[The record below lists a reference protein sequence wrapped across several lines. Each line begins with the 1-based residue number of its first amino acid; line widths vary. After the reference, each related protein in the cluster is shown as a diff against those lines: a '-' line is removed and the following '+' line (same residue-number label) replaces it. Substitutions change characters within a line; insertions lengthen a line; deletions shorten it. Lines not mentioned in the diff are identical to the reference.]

1 MSITCPACMTENSDN
16 ASFCTVCG
24 FSLTPA
30 GSSSSSTYH
39 LPAGALLKQGRY
51 KIEKTLGEGG
61 FGITYKGTDST
72 NSLGVAIKELWPEKA
87 IRQGNTITWPNSI
100 TPQTKQQQLSKFQ
113 LEANYLSRC
122 VHRNIAK
129 VYDWFEENNTAYI
142 IMEFISGKS
151 LYQVWKEENPLL
163 EERVKRYIIEI
174 AEALKIVHSNNLLHR
189 DIKPENIIIDNQ
201 DRAVLIDFGATREF
215 IANQTAN
222 MTRLLTP
229 GYAPL
234 EQYSAK
240 AKRYPATDFYA
251 LSASMYELLT
261 GEPPA
266 TATDR
271 VSSETLTPP
280 RKLRPDLSPLT
291 EQVILTGMRMKSEER
306 FQTADELIDALNGKF
321 VSPLHKRSQDLVN
334 QGKLTEAVEA
344 YEKCLT
350 NEPNN
355 GDAAVEL
362 SLVLIH
368 LNDSQTEVAA
378 QKAIKLKPND
388 GRGYGVLGLINCR
401 KSNWSEAVRQLQ
413 QGTNLSPHEAWIQAN
428 LAWALG
434 KTGNWQQAEI
444 AVDRAIQVDKESAFA
459 LGLKA
464 WIAVNQKDW
473 KPAIRHARQ
482 AIFKSKQANCQSDRD
497 RLNWIYPCL
506 TIALD
511 RAVVTQQARDV
522 ERCLQ
527 EFIAQV
533 PDSSFAWG
541 FTGWKQALQGLWT
554 DALPNFEQATRQPQ
568 TSVWIFGNLGIV
580 REHLQNIPG
589 AIQAYEACHQKFPP
603 DAFIQFRLGT
613 LLGQQG
619 QWLPARSCL
628 EKAVQLQLDYGE
640 AHHNLGWVL
649 FNIKD
654 QEGQVENFRAM
665 RLAYRKAAELY
676 SQQQKYALAQAI
688 KQAFQAIGSEI

>member
-1 MSITCPACMTENSDN
+1 MSITCPACMIENSDN
-16 ASFCTVCG
+16 ASFCIACG
-24 FSLTPA
+24 FGLTPA
-30 GSSSSSTYH
+30 GSSSSSSYH

-100 TPQTKQQQLSKFQ
+100 TPQSKQQQLSKFQ

-174 AEALKIVHSNNLLHR
+174 ASALKIVHTNNLLHR
-189 DIKPENIIIDNQ
+189 DIKPDNIIIDNQ

-215 IANQTAN
+215 IANQTTN
-222 MTRLLTP
+222 MTQLLTP

-280 RKLRPDLSPLT
+280 RQLRPNLSPLI

-334 QGKLTEAVEA
+334 QGKLADAVQS
-344 YEKCLT
+344 YEKCLI

-378 QKAIKLKPND
+378 QKAIQLKPND

-401 KSNWSEAVRQLQ
+401 KSNWSEALRYLQ
-413 QGTNLSPHEAWIQAN
+413 TAVNLSPYEAWIQAN

-434 KTGNWQQAEI
+434 KSKHWQQAEI
-444 AVDRAIQVDKESAFA
+444 AINQAIQLDSESSFS
-459 LGLKA
+459 LGLQA
-464 WIAVNQKDW
+464 WIAVNQQQW
-473 KPAIRHARQ
+473 KPAIRYSRQ
-482 AIFKSKQANCQSDRD
+482 AIFKSKQSNQSQQLQR
-497 RLNWIYPCL
+497 WVYPCL
-506 TIALD
+506 IVALD
-511 RAVVTQQARDV
+511 KAVVTQQATDV
-522 ERCLQ
+522 ERCVQ
-527 EFIAQV
+527 ECITQV
-533 PDSSFAWG
+533 PDCTFAWG
-541 FTGWKQALQGLWT
+541 FKGWKQGLQGLWT
-554 DALPNFEQATRQPQ
+554 DAVSSFEKASRLPQSRHCAVQ
-568 TSVWIFGNLGIV
+568 NLGIAS
-580 REHLQNIPG
+580 EQIKDLSK
-589 AIQAYEACHQKFPP
+589 AIQAYEDSTHKFPA
-603 DAFIQFRLGT
+603 DAFTLFRLGT
-613 LLGQQG
+613 VLGQQG
-619 QWLPARSCL
+619 EWRQARSLL
-628 EKAVQLQLDYGE
+628 EKAIQLKPDYPE
-640 AHHNLGWVL
+640 AYHNLGWVL
-649 FNIKD
+649 LNLRTSD
-654 QEGQVENFRAM
+654 HQVENPREM
-665 RLAYRKAAELY
+665 WSAYRKAVELY
-676 SQQQKYALAQAI
+676 GQQQNYTIVAEI
-688 KQAFQAIGSEI
+688 KQVFQAIDVEI

>member
-1 MSITCPACMTENSDN
+1 MSITCPACMIENSDN
-16 ASFCTVCG
+16 ASFCIACG
-24 FSLTPA
+24 FGLTPA
-30 GSSSSSTYH
+30 GSSSSSSYH

-72 NSLGVAIKELWPEKA
+72 NSLEVAIKELWPEKA
-87 IRQGNTITWPNSI
+87 IRQGTTITWPNSI
-100 TPQTKQQQLSKFQ
+100 TPQSKQQQLSKFQ

-163 EERVKRYIIEI
+163 EERVKHYIIEI
-174 AEALKIVHSNNLLHR
+174 ASALKIVHTNNLLHR
-189 DIKPENIIIDNQ
+189 DIKPDNIIIDNQ

-215 IANQTAN
+215 IANQTTN
-222 MTRLLTP
+222 MTQLLTP

-271 VSSETLTPP
+271 VSSETLTLP
-280 RKLRPDLSPLT
+280 RQLRPDLSPLI
-291 EQVILTGMRMKSEER
+291 EQVILTGMRIKVEER

-334 QGKLTEAVEA
+334 QGKLADAVQA
-344 YEKCLT
+344 YEKCLI

-355 GDAAVEL
+355 GDATVEL
-362 SLVLIH
+362 SMVLIH

-378 QKAIKLKPND
+378 QKAIQLKPND

-413 QGTNLSPHEAWIQAN
+413 QATNLSPHEAWIQAN

-434 KTGNWQQAEI
+434 KSNHWQQAEI
-444 AVDRAIQVDKESAFA
+444 AINQAIQLDSESSFT
-459 LGLKA
+459 LGLQA
-464 WIAVNQKDW
+464 WIAVNQQQW
-473 KPAIRHARQ
+473 KPAIRYSRQ
-482 AIFKSKQANCQSDRD
+482 AIFKSKQSNQSQQLQR
-497 RLNWIYPCL
+497 WVYPCL
-506 TIALD
+506 IVALD
-511 RAVVTQQARDV
+511 KAVVTQQATDV
-522 ERCLQ
+522 ERCVQ
-527 EFIAQV
+527 ECITQV
-533 PDSSFAWG
+533 PDCTFAWG
-541 FTGWKQALQGLWT
+541 FKGWKQGLQGLWT
-554 DALPNFEQATRQPQ
+554 DAVSSFEKTSRLPQANPWAVQ
-568 TSVWIFGNLGIV
+568 NLGIAS
-580 REHLQNIPG
+580 EQIKDLSK
-589 AIQAYEACHQKFPP
+589 AIKSYETSTHKFPT
-603 DAFIQFRLGT
+603 DAFTLFRLGT
-613 LLGQQG
+613 VLGQQG
-619 QWLPARSCL
+619 EWRQARSLL
-628 EKAVQLQLDYGE
+628 EKAIHLKSDYAE
-640 AHHNLGWVL
+640 AYHNLGWVL
-649 FNIKD
+649 LNLKTSD
-654 QEGQVENFRAM
+654 SQVENPREM
-665 RLAYRKAAELY
+665 WSAYRKAVELY
-676 SQQQKYALAQAI
+676 GQQQNYAVAGEI
-688 KQAFQAIGSEI
+688 KQVFQAIDVEI

>member
-1 MSITCPACMTENSDN
+1 MSITCPACMIENSDN
-16 ASFCTVCG
+16 ASFCIACG
-24 FSLTPA
+24 FGLTPA
-30 GSSSSSTYH
+30 GSSSSSSYH

-100 TPQTKQQQLSKFQ
+100 TPQSKQQQLSKFQ

-215 IANQTAN
+215 IANQTTN
-222 MTRLLTP
+222 MTQLLTP

-280 RKLRPDLSPLT
+280 RQLRPNLSPLI

-334 QGKLTEAVEA
+334 QGKLADAVQS
-344 YEKCLT
+344 YEKCLI

-378 QKAIKLKPND
+378 QKAIQLKPND

-413 QGTNLSPHEAWIQAN
+413 QATNLSPHEAWIQAN

-434 KTGNWQQAEI
+434 KFNHWQQAEI
-444 AVDRAIQVDKESAFA
+444 AINQAIQLDSESSFS
-459 LGLKA
+459 LGLQA
-464 WIAVNQKDW
+464 WIAVNQQQW
-473 KPAIRHARQ
+473 KPAIRYSRQ
-482 AIFKSKQANCQSDRD
+482 AIFKSKQSNQSEQLQR
-497 RLNWIYPCL
+497 WVYPCL
-506 TIALD
+506 IVALD
-511 RAVVTQQARDV
+511 KAVVTQKATDV
-522 ERCLQ
+522 ERCVQ
-527 EFIAQV
+527 ECITQV
-533 PDSSFAWG
+533 PDCTFAWV
-541 FTGWKQALQGLWT
+541 FKGWKQGLQGLWT
-554 DALPNFEQATRQPQ
+554 DSVSSFEKASRLPQANPWAVQ
-568 TSVWIFGNLGIV
+568 NLGIAS
-580 REHLQNIPG
+580 EHIKDLSK
-589 AIQAYEACHQKFPP
+589 AIQAYETYTHKFPA
-603 DAFIQFRLGT
+603 DAFNLFRLGT
-613 LLGQQG
+613 VLGQQG
-619 QWLPARSCL
+619 EWRQARSLL
-628 EKAVQLQLDYGE
+628 EKAIQLKPDYPE
-640 AHHNLGWVL
+640 AYHNLGWVL
-649 FNIKD
+649 LNLRTSD
-654 QEGQVENFRAM
+654 HQVENPREM
-665 RLAYRKAAELY
+665 WSAYRKAVELY
-676 SQQQKYALAQAI
+676 GQQQNYTIVAEI
-688 KQAFQAIGSEI
+688 KQVFQAIDVEI

>member
-1 MSITCPACMTENSDN
+1 MIENSDN
-16 ASFCTVCG
+16 ASFCIACG
-24 FSLTPA
+24 FGLTPA
-30 GSSSSSTYH
+30 GSSSSSSYH

-100 TPQTKQQQLSKFQ
+100 TPQSKQQQLSKFQ

-215 IANQTAN
+215 IANQTTN
-222 MTRLLTP
+222 MTQLLTP

-280 RKLRPDLSPLT
+280 RQLRPNLSPLI

-334 QGKLTEAVEA
+334 QGKLADAVQS
-344 YEKCLT
+344 YEKCLI

-378 QKAIKLKPND
+378 QKAIQLKPND

-413 QGTNLSPHEAWIQAN
+413 QATNLSPHEAWIQAN

-434 KTGNWQQAEI
+434 KFNHWQQAEI
-444 AVDRAIQVDKESAFA
+444 AINQAIQLDSESSFS
-459 LGLKA
+459 LGLQA
-464 WIAVNQKDW
+464 WIAVNQQQW
-473 KPAIRHARQ
+473 KPAIRYSRQ
-482 AIFKSKQANCQSDRD
+482 AIFKSKQSNQSEQLQR
-497 RLNWIYPCL
+497 WVYPCL
-506 TIALD
+506 IVALD
-511 RAVVTQQARDV
+511 KAVVTQKATDV
-522 ERCLQ
+522 ERCVQ
-527 EFIAQV
+527 ECITQV
-533 PDSSFAWG
+533 PDCTFAWV
-541 FTGWKQALQGLWT
+541 FKGWKQGLQGLWT
-554 DALPNFEQATRQPQ
+554 DAVSSFEKASRLPQSRHWAVQ
-568 TSVWIFGNLGIV
+568 NLGIAS
-580 REHLQNIPG
+580 EQIKDLSK
-589 AIQAYEACHQKFPP
+589 AIQAYEDSTHKFPA
-603 DAFIQFRLGT
+603 DAFTLFRLGT
-613 LLGQQG
+613 VLGQEGEWRQ
-619 QWLPARSCL
+619 ARSLL
-628 EKAVQLQLDYGE
+628 EKAIQLKPDYAE
-640 AHHNLGWVL
+640 AYHNLGWVL
-649 FNIKD
+649 LNLRTSD
-654 QEGQVENFRAM
+654 NQVENPREM
-665 RLAYRKAAELY
+665 WSAYRKAVELY
-676 SQQQKYALAQAI
+676 GQQQNYTIVAEI
-688 KQAFQAIGSEI
+688 KQVFQAIDVEI

>member
-1 MSITCPACMTENSDN
+1 MSITCPACMTENADN

-30 GSSSSSTYH
+30 GSSSSSSYH

-87 IRQGNTITWPNSI
+87 IRQGTTITWPNSI

-151 LYQVWKEENPLL
+151 LYQVWKEEKTLL

-201 DRAVLIDFGATREF
+201 NRAVLIDFGASREF
-215 IANQTAN
+215 IANQSTN
-222 MTRLLTP
+222 MTQVLTA

-240 AKRYPATDFYA
+240 GKRYPATDFYA
-251 LSASMYELLT
+251 LCASMYELLT
-261 GEPPA
+261 GELPA
-266 TATDR
+266 AATDR
-271 VSSETLTPP
+271 VSSETLTTP
-280 RKLRPDLSPLT
+280 RQLRPNLSPLI
-291 EQVILTGMRMKSEER
+291 EQVILTGMRMKVEER

-334 QGKLTEAVEA
+334 QGKLAEAVES

-378 QKAIKLKPND
+378 QKAIQLKPND

-413 QGTNLSPHEAWIQAN
+413 QATNLSPHEAWIQAN

-434 KTGNWQQAEI
+434 KSNHWQQAEI
-444 AVDRAIQVDKESAFA
+444 AINQAIQLDTESSFS
-459 LGLKA
+459 LGLQA
-464 WIAVNQKDW
+464 WIAVNQQQW
-473 KPAIRHARQ
+473 KPAIRYGRQ
-482 AIFKSKQANCQSDRD
+482 AIFKSKQSNQSQQLQR
-497 RLNWIYPCL
+497 WVYPCL
-506 TIALD
+506 IVALD
-511 RAVVTQQARDV
+511 KAVVTQQATDV
-522 ERCLQ
+522 ERCVQ
-527 EFIAQV
+527 ECISQV
-533 PDSSFAWG
+533 PDCTFAWV
-541 FTGWKQALQGLWT
+541 FKGWKQGLQGLWT
-554 DALPNFEQATRQPQ
+554 DAVSSFEKASRLPQANHWAVQ
-568 TSVWIFGNLGIV
+568 NLGIAS
-580 REHLQNIPG
+580 EQIKDLSK
-589 AIQAYEACHQKFPP
+589 AIQAYETSTHKFPA
-603 DAFIQFRLGT
+603 DTFTLFRLGT
-613 LLGQQG
+613 VLGQQG
-619 QWLPARSCL
+619 QWGQARSLL
-628 EKAVQLQLDYGE
+628 EKAIQLKSDYAE
-640 AHHNLGWVL
+640 AYHNLGWVL
-649 FNIKD
+649 LNLRTSD
-654 QEGQVENFRAM
+654 DQVENPREM
-665 RLAYRKAAELY
+665 WSAYRKAVELY
-676 SQQQKYALAQAI
+676 GQQQNYSVANEI
-688 KQAFQAIGSEI
+688 KQIFQAIDVEI

>member
-1 MSITCPACMTENSDN
+1 
-16 ASFCTVCG
+16 
-24 FSLTPA
+24 
-30 GSSSSSTYH
+30 
-39 LPAGALLKQGRY
+39 
-51 KIEKTLGEGG
+51 
-61 FGITYKGTDST
+61 
-72 NSLGVAIKELWPEKA
+72 
-87 IRQGNTITWPNSI
+87 
-100 TPQTKQQQLSKFQ
+100 
-113 LEANYLSRC
+113 
-122 VHRNIAK
+122 
-129 VYDWFEENNTAYI
+129 
-142 IMEFISGKS
+142 MEFISGKS

-215 IANQTAN
+215 IANQTTN
-222 MTRLLTP
+222 MTQLLTP

-280 RKLRPDLSPLT
+280 RQLRPNLSPLI

-334 QGKLTEAVEA
+334 QGKLADAVQS
-344 YEKCLT
+344 YEKCLI

-378 QKAIKLKPND
+378 QKAIQLKPND

-413 QGTNLSPHEAWIQAN
+413 QATNLSPHEAWIQAN

-434 KTGNWQQAEI
+434 KFNHWQQAEI
-444 AVDRAIQVDKESAFA
+444 AINQAIQLDSESSFS
-459 LGLKA
+459 LGLQA
-464 WIAVNQKDW
+464 WIAVNQQQW
-473 KPAIRHARQ
+473 KPAIRYSRQ
-482 AIFKSKQANCQSDRD
+482 AIFKSKQSNQSEQLQR
-497 RLNWIYPCL
+497 WVYPCL
-506 TIALD
+506 IVALD
-511 RAVVTQQARDV
+511 KAVVTQKATDV
-522 ERCLQ
+522 ERCVQ
-527 EFIAQV
+527 ECITQV
-533 PDSSFAWG
+533 PDCTFAWV
-541 FTGWKQALQGLWT
+541 FKGWKQGLQGLWT
-554 DALPNFEQATRQPQ
+554 DAVSSFEKASRLPQSRHWAVQ
-568 TSVWIFGNLGIV
+568 NLGIAS
-580 REHLQNIPG
+580 EQIKDLSK
-589 AIQAYEACHQKFPP
+589 AIQAYEDSTHKFPA
-603 DAFIQFRLGT
+603 DAFTLFRLGT
-613 LLGQQG
+613 VLGQEGEWRQ
-619 QWLPARSCL
+619 ARSLL
-628 EKAVQLQLDYGE
+628 EKAIQLKPDYAE
-640 AHHNLGWVL
+640 AYHNLGWVL
-649 FNIKD
+649 LNLRTSD
-654 QEGQVENFRAM
+654 NQVENPREM
-665 RLAYRKAAELY
+665 WSAYRKAVELY
-676 SQQQKYALAQAI
+676 GQQQNYTIVAEI
-688 KQAFQAIGSEI
+688 KQVFQAIDVEI

>member
-1 MSITCPACMTENSDN
+1 MSITCPACMIENSDN
-16 ASFCTVCG
+16 ASFCIACG
-24 FSLTPA
+24 FGLTPA
-30 GSSSSSTYH
+30 GSSSSSSYH

-100 TPQTKQQQLSKFQ
+100 TPQSKQQQLSKFQ

-215 IANQTAN
+215 IANQTTN
-222 MTRLLTP
+222 MTQLLTP

-280 RKLRPDLSPLT
+280 RQLRPNLSPLI

-334 QGKLTEAVEA
+334 QGKLADAVQS
-344 YEKCLT
+344 YEKCLI

-378 QKAIKLKPND
+378 QKAIQLKPND

-413 QGTNLSPHEAWIQAN
+413 QATNLSPHEAWIQAN

-434 KTGNWQQAEI
+434 KFNHWQQAEI
-444 AVDRAIQVDKESAFA
+444 AINQAIQLDSESSFS
-459 LGLKA
+459 LGLQA
-464 WIAVNQKDW
+464 WIAVNQQQW
-473 KPAIRHARQ
+473 KPAIRYSRQ
-482 AIFKSKQANCQSDRD
+482 AIFKSKQSNQSEQLQR
-497 RLNWIYPCL
+497 WVYPCL
-506 TIALD
+506 IVALD
-511 RAVVTQQARDV
+511 KAVVTQKATDV
-522 ERCLQ
+522 ERCVQ
-527 EFIAQV
+527 ECITQV
-533 PDSSFAWG
+533 PDCTFAWV
-541 FTGWKQALQGLWT
+541 FKGWKQGLQGLWT
-554 DALPNFEQATRQPQ
+554 DAVSSFEKASRLPQSRHWAVQ
-568 TSVWIFGNLGIV
+568 NLGIAS
-580 REHLQNIPG
+580 EQIKDLSK
-589 AIQAYEACHQKFPP
+589 AIQAYEDSTHKFPA
-603 DAFIQFRLGT
+603 DAFTLFRLGT
-613 LLGQQG
+613 VLGQEGEWRQ
-619 QWLPARSCL
+619 ARSLL
-628 EKAVQLQLDYGE
+628 EKAIQLKPDYAE
-640 AHHNLGWVL
+640 AYHNLGWVL
-649 FNIKD
+649 LNLRTSD
-654 QEGQVENFRAM
+654 NQVENPREM
-665 RLAYRKAAELY
+665 WSAYRKAVELY
-676 SQQQKYALAQAI
+676 GQQQNYTIVAEI
-688 KQAFQAIGSEI
+688 KQVFQAIDVEI